1 MMAGTLR
8 SRLLWIFLLGTL
20 VPIAAVVWVAESLLE
35 QSLSYSTTAQVDW
48 LSKLLERTGRE
59 YYQASRELLKQDALN
74 GASAGTRYRS
84 SERAA
89 WPAEVRVFAES
100 DENETF
106 RASGE
111 NGERLSYMVRDGS
124 DVLVFERPLRV
135 VSMGQISSAIR
146 GARGSVEE
154 ARYRDLRRGF
164 LYTIVLITLGIWAAS
179 MTVLALAANRVT
191 RPIRDLTGG
200 LATLAR
206 GDLSVRL
213 PVHRPDEIGEATRAF
228 NRTAATL
235 EESRDRLVQ
244 LARMESWQT
253 LARKM
258 AHEVKN
264 SLTPIRLNVEEIVA
278 RSSPQDRPMVEQA
291 AQIII
296 DEIKMMERRVRA
308 FSDLGSEPPVRA
320 ERLDLNAS
328 VEERILFLRQ
338 AKPEVTYQAD
348 LAPEPVCAVAD
359 PDLVRGILTN
369 LIQNAAE
376 AAGAGGV
383 VMLRSRQEGAN
394 ACVEIHDSGPGVE
407 RPAKGG
413 LFEPTISFKKG
424 GMGLGLSIA
433 RKGAMS
439 CGGDIEYIPGELGG
453 AAFRILLP
461 KAS

>member
-1 MMAGTLR
+1 MIANTLR
-8 SRLLWIFLLGTL
+8 SKLLWIFLLGTL
-20 VPIAAVVWVAESLLE
+20 VPMGAVVWVAKSLLDH
-35 QSLSYSTTAQVDW
+35 SLTYSTTAQLDW
-48 LSKLLERTGRE
+48 LSKLLERTGRD
-59 YYQASRELLKQDALN
+59 YYQASRELLKKDA
-74 GASAGTRYRS
+74 ASHVTPVTRYR
-84 SERAA
+84 AA
-89 WPAEVRVFAES
+89 DAARWPPEVRAFAAAQEVES
-100 DENETF
+100 F
-106 RASGE
+106 RVSGE
-111 NGERLSYMVRDGS
+111 NGDRLTYLVREAG
-124 DVLVFERPLRV
+124 DVLAYQRALRGV
-135 VSMGQISSAIR
+135 PMGQIGSAIR

-164 LYTIVLITLGIWAAS
+164 FYTILVITLGIWAAS
-179 MTVLALAANRVT
+179 MTILAVVAQRMT
-191 RPIRDLTGG
+191 RPIRELTGG
-200 LATLAR
+200 LKDLAR

-213 PVHRPDEIGEATRAF
+213 PVQQRDEIGEATRAF
-228 NRTAATL
+228 NHTAATL

-278 RSSPQDRPMVEQA
+278 RSSVKDRPMVEQA

-308 FSDLGSEPPVRA
+308 FSELGSEPPVKA

-328 VEERILFLRQ
+328 VEERIVFLRQ

-369 LIQNAAE
+369 LIQNAAD

-383 VMLRSRQEGAN
+383 VMLRSRHAGAN
-394 ACVEIHDSGPGVE
+394 ACVEVHDSGPGIAA
-407 RPAKGG
+407 PAAGG
-413 LFEPTISFKKG
+413 IFEPTISFKKG

>member
-1 MMAGTLR
+1 MIANTLR
-8 SRLLWIFLLGTL
+8 SKLLWIFLLGTI
-20 VPIAAVVWVAESLLE
+20 VPMGAVVWVAESLLE
-35 QSLSYSTTAQVDW
+35 HSLTYSTTAQLDW

-59 YYQASRELLKQDALN
+59 YYQTSRELLRQDART
-74 GASAGTRYRS
+74 GATVGARFRESDSGS
-84 SERAA
+84 
-89 WPAEVRVFAES
+89 WPAEVKAFAKS
-100 DENETF
+100 DESEAF
-106 RASGE
+106 QAAGE
-111 NGERLSYMVRDGS
+111 NGERLTYLIRDHG
-124 DVLVFERPLRV
+124 DVLVFERPLRG
-135 VSMGQISSAIR
+135 VSMGQIGNAIR

-164 LYTIVLITLGIWAAS
+164 LYTILLVTLGIWVAS
-179 MTVLALAANRVT
+179 MAVLLAAANRVT
-191 RPIRDLTGG
+191 KPIHELTRG
-200 LATLAR
+200 LTELAR

-213 PVHRPDEIGEATRAF
+213 PIHQHDEIGEATRAF
-228 NRTAATL
+228 NRTAANL
-235 EESRDRLVQ
+235 EENRDRLVQ

-278 RSSPQDRPMVEQA
+278 RSSQTDRPMVEQA
-291 AQIII
+291 AQIIV

-308 FSDLGSEPPVRA
+308 FSDLGSEPPVRR

-338 AKPEVTYQAD
+338 AKPEVTYQAE
-348 LAPEPVCAVAD
+348 LASEPVCAVAD

-383 VMLRSRQEGAN
+383 VMLRSREEGPN
-394 ACVEIHDSGPGVE
+394 ACVEIHDSGPGVK
-407 RPAKGG
+407 PPSTGA